1 MVKQNKSNKKF
12 IAFTGP
18 GCSGKTTLI
27 KSVDF
32 NKFFNEDVYHINSHT
47 RELKHKGYPINS
59 EGSDDTQIMITL
71 KHFQNVKNNLGMNC
85 VFDRCVLDGF
95 VYTKWLWRKDQV
107 SNYVKAFAEGVYMN
121 NIEKYDIL
129 FYCEPDFKY
138 TKDKDR
144 DSNNKDIEI
153 IKSIYDEEIRILE
166 NILYEKNTRIVRLT
180 GNVEKRKRVVEN
192 ELNKFLWINPLR

>member
-1 MVKQNKSNKKF
+1 MVKPNKSNSKF

-27 KSVDF
+27 KRLDF
-32 NKFFNEDVYHINSHT
+32 SKFINGEICHINSHT

-71 KHFQNVKNNLGMNC
+71 KHFENIKNNLAMHC
-85 VFDRCVLDGF
+85 IFDRCVLDGF

-107 SNYVKAFAEGVYMN
+107 SNYVKAFAEGIYMN
-121 NIEKYDIL
+121 NIEKYDML
-129 FYCEPDFKY
+129 FYCIPDFKY

-144 DSNNKDIEI
+144 DSNGHDIEI
-153 IKSIYDEEIRILE
+153 IRAIYDEEIRILE
-166 NILYEKNTRIVRLT
+166 NILYEKNTTIVRLA
-180 GNVEKRKRVVEN
+180 GSVEERKNIVEN
-192 ELNKFLWINPLR
+192 QLKKL

>member
-1 MVKQNKSNKKF
+1 MHLWIWKK
-12 IAFTGP
+12 
-18 GCSGKTTLI
+18 TLLIYGILAII

-32 NKFFNEDVYHINSHT
+32 NKFFKEGVYHINSHT

-71 KHFQNVKNNLGMNC
+71 KHFENVKNNVEMHC

-95 VYTKWLWRKDQV
+95 VYTKWLWRKDNV

-129 FYCEPDFKY
+129 FYCTPDFEY
-138 TKDKDR
+138 TKDNDR
-144 DSNNKDIEI
+144 NSNKQDNEI
-153 IKSIYDEEIRILE
+153 IESIYDEEIRILE
-166 NILYEKNTRIVRLT
+166 NILYEKNTTIVRLT
-180 GNVEKRKRVVEN
+180 KSVEERKKVVEN
-192 ELNKFLWINPLR
+192 ELKRL

>member
-1 MVKQNKSNKKF
+1 MVGQNKSNKKF

-27 KSVDF
+27 KRLDF
-32 NKFFNEDVYHINSHT
+32 SKFLKGEIYHINSHT
-47 RELKHKGYPINS
+47 RELKHKGFPINS

-71 KHFQNVKNNLGMNC
+71 KHFENIKNDLGMNC

-107 SNYVKAFAEGVYMN
+107 SNYVKEFAEGVYLN
-121 NIEKYDIL
+121 NIEKYNIV
-129 FYCEPDFKY
+129 FYCTPDFKY

-144 DSNNKDIEI
+144 DSNKQDIEI
-153 IKSIYDEEIRILE
+153 IKAIYDEEITILE
-166 NILYEKNTRIVRLT
+166 NILYTKDTRIIRLT
-180 GNVEKRKRVVEN
+180 GNVEERKIVVEN
-192 ELNKFLWINPLR
+192 QLKNI